1 MIDNYEWHENYR
13 QEGKLGLFHIYYN
26 NNSNNQE
33 RSITKGATALKL
45 VIEES
50 RCERNSTIS
59 ERALSLAKDQFGMF
73 NSDGSNIVR

>member
-13 QEGKLGLFHIYYN
+13 QEGKWCLFHIYYN
-26 NNSNNQE
+26 NNSNNPE

-50 RCERNSTIS
+50 HCEI
-59 ERALSLAKDQFGMF
+59 K
-73 NSDGSNIVR
+73 